1 MVGYL
6 KQLYTKPPGL
16 KPIKEVGMYKNFG
29 PLIQQIYRAETCPY
43 PALPSWIVVKKLF
56 PVGTKI
62 EKDFD
67 GTNYLGEVTAIKPE
81 ARTYTV
87 YYNEDETEEELS
99 HYYIG
104 KFLHKDEMKKY
115 KVNTKILE
123 KFQGTWHHGK
133 IESIDVTN

>member
-1 MVGYL
+1 M
-6 KQLYTKPPGL
+6 
-16 KPIKEVGMYKNFG
+16 
-29 PLIQQIYRAETCPY
+29 
-43 PALPSWIVVKKLF
+43 F

-99 HYYIG
+99 HYYYIG
-104 KFLHKDEMKKY
+104 KFLHKNEMKKY
-115 KVNTKILE
+115 KVGTKILK

-133 IESIDVTN
+133 IESIDVKHQLFHIKYRDGDEEDIDVVDVKKLGYNNKTKEKGK